1 MINYKYDRYTNTTS
15 FSVNDMTQVSDNLPL
30 TLKLKNIITGE
41 IHFEHQF
48 WPNVWANWT
57 GAELITDMLIYD
69 LTGELIFEKKW
80 DVTEYGDSIEK
91 DLWYYLKGRQ
101 NRGLRSKG
109 LVIGTHDGRNGHW
122 IYPIKHGLSD
132 ATLIDGSDKQYVE
145 LVNNYKNKI
154 NVETKNLI
162 VTTDGSDVEWYQG
175 GEGYTDTV
183 VKELIEAW
191 VNDGTIV
198 KTHRPSVSI
207 NELMAQDNYDWL
219 HLDVEGIDGDLILC
233 LEQRP
238 NVIVYESMNL
248 PKEMNNKLNEWFS
261 INQYFTITDNGN
273 TIAKK
278 INKD

>member
-1 MINYKYDRYTNTTS
+1 MIQTHYDRRTNTTS
-15 FSVNDMTQVSDNLPL
+15 ISVNDMTQISNNLPI
-30 TLKLKNIITGE
+30 TMKLKNIVTGE
-41 IHFEHQF
+41 IHYQVTLN
-48 WPNVWANWT
+48 PTAWARWC
-57 GAELITDMLIYD
+57 GAELITDILVYDSTEELIY
-69 LTGELIFEKKW
+69 EKKW
-80 DVTEYGDSIEK
+80 DVTEYGDKVER
-91 DLWYYLKGRQ
+91 DLWYYLKARK
-101 NRGLRSKG
+101 NRGLESKG

-122 IYPIKHGLSD
+122 IYPIKHRLSK

-145 LVNNYKNKI
+145 LVNNYKNNI

-207 NELMAQDNYDWL
+207 NELMTQDNYDWL

-248 PKEMNNKLNEWFS
+248 PEEMNNKLSEWF
-261 INQYFTITDNGN
+261 NTNGYVTITDDGN

-278 INKD
+278 INK